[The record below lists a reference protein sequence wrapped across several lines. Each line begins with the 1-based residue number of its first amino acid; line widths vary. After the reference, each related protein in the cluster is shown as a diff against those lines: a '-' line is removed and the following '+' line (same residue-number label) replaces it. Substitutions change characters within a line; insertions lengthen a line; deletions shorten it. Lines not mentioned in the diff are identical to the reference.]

1 MKPDETCAQAAPLP
15 AWDISPGIFQVKPV
29 SSAAGDI
36 MCMVSPFKTV
46 PYAPASGRYMD
57 FRWLQQ
63 CGIFLLVSVTKIDR
77 REHVV
82 PFSGKAARQA
92 GDTRSHYLVN
102 SGRFYEEDKDKAL
115 KIFAAAWIVAA
126 QAARLAQARAWEQ
139 RRPAW
144 SAIALSC
151 GTEVAGQP

>member
-1 MKPDETCAQAAPLP
+1 MLDGSFSQL
-15 AWDISPGIFQVKPV
+15 IVPV

-57 FRWLQQ
+57 FRWLQR
-63 CGIFLLVSVTKIDR
+63 CDNLLLVSVTKIDR

-82 PFSGKAARQA
+82 PFLGKVARQA

-115 KIFAAAWIVAA
+115 KIFCSCLDSGCAG
-126 QAARLAQARAWEQ
+126 RAP
-139 RRPAW
+139 RP
-144 SAIALSC
+144 SAGLGAETTCLVC
-151 GTEVAGQP
+151 GRAFLWY

>member
-1 MKPDETCAQAAPLP
+1 LGHFPWNFSGKARFK
-15 AWDISPGIFQVKPV
+15 W
-29 SSAAGDI
+29 AGDI

-82 PFSGKAARQA
+82 PFLGKAARQA

-144 SAIALSC
+144 SAIALSR